1 MRAIRPQTTSR
12 LDRQHQSSSR
22 SSLHQTHLQRCS
34 IAHRRPQSRQTRQH
48 SRSIRLTRT
57 IPESLGGR
65 KRAASELSD
74 AAYDTPQDLMQLQT
88 LMLVPSEARDQ
99 LAQAHREEPMV
110 SEIAV
115 HIQFPWCAGDEEAVG
130 GEASGMQSR
139 QSLAAFIK
147 QTKTQSVTTVSKQNS
162 LIEAMSVDTAHTAAK
177 DEQQGRY
184 DETSN
189 DVLIEVGWKKSSRSR
204 IPSCQ
209 VLRGSWPAPLRKDEG
224 FDHGHDQ
231 QVAEL

>member
-34 IAHRRPQSRQTRQH
+34 IAHRRPRSKETRQH
-48 SRSIRLTRT
+48 SGSIRLTRT

-65 KRAASELSD
+65 KRAASVLSD
-74 AAYDTPQDLMQLQT
+74 AAHDTPQDLMQLQT

-99 LAQAHREEPMV
+99 LAQAVQHREEPMV

-139 QSLAAFIK
+139 QSLTAFIK

-162 LIEAMSVDTAHTAAK
+162 LIEAMSVDTAH
-177 DEQQGRY
+177 
-184 DETSN
+184 
-189 DVLIEVGWKKSSRSR
+189 
-204 IPSCQ
+204 SCE
-209 VLRGSWPAPLRKDEG
+209 R
-224 FDHGHDQ
+224 
-231 QVAEL
+231 